1 MKAFIKM
8 SGNANKSVAGFHS
21 WGVWREGS
29 SDANGERF
37 KEDDDKAMLKGPY
50 EI

>member
-1 MKAFIKM
+1 MLIKVLLDFIL
-8 SGNANKSVAGFHS
+8 
-21 WGVWREGS
+21 GVLWREGS
-29 SDANGERF
+29 SDANGELF